1 MTDRLKV
8 AVFKMT
14 GCAGCQME
22 FLRLE
27 EELPYVLEIA
37 DIPYFVMAKRENLKG
52 AYDVSFVEGSISTPR
67 ELEELKDLRERSKIV
82 VAFGDCACHGCVPS
96 ILNWVPPGVAGK
108 IVYDNFEAIHS
119 KKESY
124 QKICPLDEF
133 VPVDIHLRG
142 CPPHKNMILEA
153 LRSIALGAKP
163 FLRHHPVCVE
173 CKLRENV
180 CILTFEK
187 RPCMGPVT
195 AAGCGAICPTA
206 NRECEGCYGPMSD
219 ANASSLAQQFLK
231 IGLARGDITRKF
243 RKYAGITQAFAGEAG
258 EQ

>member
-219 ANASSLAQQFLK
+219 PNASSLAQQFLK
-231 IGLARGDITRKF
+231 IGLTRDDITRRF
-243 RKYAGITQAFAGEAG
+243 RKYAGITQAFVGEAG